1 MHLRKKKVLGQ
12 VLIRWI
18 GNQKMHVLKKKVLG
32 QVSYKVDWK
41 PEDASSKQKG
51 FGASAYKVDWK
62 PEDASSKQNG
72 FGASAYKVDW
82 KPEDAPSREQGFG
95 ESAYKVDWKRDDA
108 PSTEEKGFGESA
120 YKVDWKSE
128 DAPSEE
134 KGFGASAYKVDWK
147 PEDTTSKQ
155 KDFGASAY
163 KVDWKPEGAPS
174 IPAGEEGF
182 GASAYKVDWKPEDAR
197 SKEKSFGASAY
208 KVDWKSEDAPS
219 EKGFGASAYKVDWKL
234 EDPTSKKNNFDGS
247 AYVVHWDPN
256 HAHSPSSIP
265 EELEKRG
272 DVKFQT
278 DMLFLKKNL
287 HIGTTLPEGT
297 MFARD
302 GAPKSI
308 HFSSTPLESKYLTTI
323 LSYFK
328 LPHGSMKA
336 KQVADTLHS
345 CGKPADKEEPHMCFS
360 SREAM
365 ARFATRELGVS
376 SARAAITRIHGH
388 ENPSSM
394 YVVEQITQLNSN
406 VVPCH
411 PMDFPYEV
419 FYCHRPKQV
428 QSLRVQLKDLKDG
441 MSRVTAIAMC
451 HMNTSDWDTQY
462 FELLDGER
470 GEPICHY
477 MPTDYIMFY

>member
-1 MHLRKKKVLGQ
+1 MQ
-12 VLIRWI
+12 
-18 GNQKMHVLKKKVLG
+18 QKG
-32 QVSYKVDWK
+32 FWESAYKVDWK
-41 PEDASSKQKG
+41 PEGAPSKEEGFGASAYKVDWKPKDACSKEKGVGASAYKVDWKSEDAPSEEKGFGESAYKVDWKQEDASSKQKG

-62 PEDASSKQNG
+62 PEGACSREEG

-82 KPEDAPSREQGFG
+82 KPEDARSKG
-95 ESAYKVDWKRDDA
+95 
-108 PSTEEKGFGESA
+108 KGFGESA

-134 KGFGASAYKVDWK
+134 KGFG
-147 PEDTTSKQ
+147 E
-155 KDFGASAY
+155 
-163 KVDWKPEGAPS
+163 
-174 IPAGEEGF
+174 
-182 GASAYKVDWKPEDAR
+182 
-197 SKEKSFGASAY
+197 
-208 KVDWKSEDAPS
+208 
-219 EKGFGASAYKVDWKL
+219 SAYKVDWKL
-234 EDPTSKKNNFDGS
+234 EDSTSKKNNFDGS
-247 AYVVHWDPN
+247 AYVVHWDPD
-256 HAHSPSSIP
+256 HAHSSSSIP
-265 EELEKRG
+265 EELEKRRH
-272 DVKFQT
+272 VKFQT
-278 DMLFLKKNL
+278 GMLFLKKNL

-308 HFSSTPLESKYLTTI
+308 HFSSTPLESKYLPTI

-345 CGKPADKEEPHMCFS
+345 CGKPADKVEPHMCFS

-376 SARAAITRIHGH
+376 GARVAITRIHGH

-394 YVVEQITQLNSN
+394 YVVEHITQLNSN
-406 VVPCH
+406 LVPCH

-419 FYCHRPKQV
+419 FYCHRPKLV
-428 QSLRVQLKDLKDG
+428 QSLRVQLKDLKDD
-441 MSRVTAIAMC
+441 MSRVTTIAMC
-451 HMNTSDWDTQY
+451 HMNTSDWDTRY

-477 MPTDYIMFY
+477 MPTDYVMFY

>member
-1 MHLRKKKVLGQ
+1 
-12 VLIRWI
+12 
-18 GNQKMHVLKKKVLG
+18 
-32 QVSYKVDWK
+32 WK
-41 PEDASSKQKG
+41 S
-51 FGASAYKVDWK
+51 
-62 PEDASSKQNG
+62 
-72 FGASAYKVDW
+72 
-82 KPEDAPSREQGFG
+82 EDAPS
-95 ESAYKVDWKRDDA
+95 
-108 PSTEEKGFGESA
+108 EKGFGESA
-120 YKVDWKSE
+120 YKVDWK
-128 DAPSEE
+128 
-134 KGFGASAYKVDWK
+134 
-147 PEDTTSKQ
+147 
-155 KDFGASAY
+155 
-163 KVDWKPEGAPS
+163 
-174 IPAGEEGF
+174 
-182 GASAYKVDWKPEDAR
+182 
-197 SKEKSFGASAY
+197 
-208 KVDWKSEDAPS
+208 
-219 EKGFGASAYKVDWKL
+219 L
-234 EDPTSKKNNFDGS
+234 EDSTSKKNDFDGS

-256 HAHSPSSIP
+256 LAHSPSSIP

-278 DMLFLKKNL
+278 GMLFLKKNL

-336 KQVADTLHS
+336 NQVADTLHS